1 MDPAEPEHPGPP
13 QDDGPG
19 PSQSEAPGPPPDE
32 APGPHQNEAPGPLQ
46 NEAPDPPQGE
56 APGPP
61 QSGAPDPPGDEA
73 PGPAQ
78 SEAAGPPGD
87 ETPGPPPG
95 DTQAPR
101 PDEAAVPSEGKAL
114 GPLQYGDASSPL
126 HKAPSEEPARTPE
139 EPARTPEEPGP
150 APEEPAP
157 TPEPAPKQLIGTIPP
172 AVNLAAT
179 TPSATIPAGG
189 KRSRR
194 KKILAWTS
202 GVLAGVLVIGVLGAY
217 FVYRHLDANL
227 HQVDISGV
235 LGSQPVD
242 LHPQAENI
250 LILGSDTRVGQGGGF
265 GSSAVLNTDH
275 SDTLLVVHIAAD
287 RQWAD
292 VMSIPRDSWV
302 SIPACMMGNGQMS
315 SATTFKINEA
325 FTLGTL
331 DGNKTALGVA
341 CTIRTVEKNTGIR
354 IDHFVVVNFTGFRDM
369 VNAVGGVP
377 ECNTKPINDPLSG
390 LRLSAGHHLLRGWRA
405 LAYVRARYTLGNGSD
420 LERIGRQQAFMSS
433 LVDRVKSKL
442 LDPVAIYR
450 FLDAATK
457 SLTIDDQ
464 LGGIKGLY
472 NMATSLKSLPPS
484 RVTFFTLPTYPRSYV
499 DPTDTADVMWT
510 QPEDSQI
517 FQAFRNDMPVSKD
530 MLKYHPPPAIA
541 PDSVTLDVLNGSGAG
556 GLEYTVAAV
565 LQQDGFKVK
574 RTGNAG
580 SQDVTQTLIK
590 YHAGQLQQAQLLAGK
605 VHGAAL
611 QEVPGTGQVT
621 LVLGSNYGSTAN
633 AGPRTTPQPASS
645 FAPRTANENIC
656 T

>member
-1 MDPAEPEHPGPP
+1 MDPAEPEHPGPS
-13 QDDGPG
+13 QGDGSGPPPGEAPG
-19 PSQSEAPGPPPDE
+19 PSQSEAPG
-32 APGPHQNEAPGPLQ
+32 Q
-46 NEAPDPPQGE
+46 PQGE
-56 APGPP
+56 ASGP
-61 QSGAPDPPGDEA
+61 SRDEA
-73 PGPAQ
+73 
-78 SEAAGPPGD
+78 S
-87 ETPGPPPG
+87 GPPPS
-95 DTQAPR
+95 DTHAPR
-101 PDEAAVPSEGKAL
+101 PDEATGPSEGQAP
-114 GPLQYGDASSPL
+114 GPLQHGDASSPL
-126 HKAPSEEPARTPE
+126 HQAPPE
-139 EPARTPEEPGP
+139 EPSA
-150 APEEPAP
+150 
-157 TPEPAPKQLIGTIPP
+157 KQPIGAMP
-172 AVNLAAT
+172 LASNADAT
-179 TPSATIPAGG
+179 TPARG
-189 KRSRR
+189 KRRRR

-202 GVLAGVLVIGVLGAY
+202 AVLATVVVIGVLGAY
-217 FVYRHLDANL
+217 FVYRHLDGNL
-227 HQVDISGV
+227 HQVDLSGV

-242 LHPQAENI
+242 LHPQAENL

-275 SDTLLVVHIAAD
+275 SDTLLVVHVAAN

-302 SIPACMMGNGQMS
+302 SIPSCLMGNGQMS

-325 FTLGTL
+325 FTLGNL

-341 CTIRTVEKNTGIR
+341 CTIKTVEKNTGIR

-390 LRLSAGHHLLRGWRA
+390 LHLSAGHHLLRGWRA
-405 LAYVRARYTLGNGSD
+405 LEYVRARYTLGNGSD

-433 LVDRVKSKL
+433 LVDRAKGKL

-457 SLTIDDQ
+457 SLTIDNQ
-464 LGGIKGLY
+464 LGGLKGLY
-472 NMATSLKSLPPS
+472 NLATSLKSLPS
-484 RVTFFTLPTYPRSYV
+484 NRVTFFTLPTYPRSYV

-517 FQAFRNDMPVSKD
+517 FAAFRNDQPVTKD
-530 MLKYHPPPAIA
+530 MLKYHPPPPIA
-541 PDSVTLDVLNGSGAG
+541 PHSVSLDVLNGSGAG

-574 RTGNAG
+574 RTGNTR
-580 SQDVTQTLIK
+580 SQNVTQTLIK

-611 QEVPGTGQVT
+611 QEVPGAGQVT

-633 AGPRTTPQPASS
+633 AGPRTTPQPAST
-645 FAPRTANENIC
+645 FAPRTANQNIC

>member
-1 MDPAEPEHPGPP
+1 MGRA
-13 QDDGPG
+13 
-19 PSQSEAPGPPPDE
+19 
-32 APGPHQNEAPGPLQ
+32 
-46 NEAPDPPQGE
+46 
-56 APGPP
+56 
-61 QSGAPDPPGDEA
+61 
-73 PGPAQ
+73 
-78 SEAAGPPGD
+78 
-87 ETPGPPPG
+87 
-95 DTQAPR
+95 
-101 PDEAAVPSEGKAL
+101 EGKAL
-114 GPLQYGDASSPL
+114 GPLQYGDASSPQ
-126 HKAPSEEPARTPE
+126 HKAPPE
-139 EPARTPEEPGP
+139 EPSQK
-150 APEEPAP
+150 PEEPAP
-157 TPEPAPKQLIGTIPP
+157 KQPIGTIPP
-172 AVNLAAT
+172 VPNADA
-179 TPSATIPAGG
+179 TPSATTPASG

-202 GVLAGVLVIGVLGAY
+202 AALAAVVVISALGAY

-242 LHPQAENI
+242 LHPEAENV
-250 LILGSDTRVGQGGGF
+250 LVLGSDTRAGQGGGF

-275 SDTLLVVHIAAD
+275 SDTLLIVHIAAD
-287 RQWAD
+287 RQWAN

-302 SIPACMMGNGQMS
+302 SIPSCMMGNGQMS

-341 CTIRTVEKNTGIR
+341 CTIKTVEKNTGIR
-354 IDHFVVVNFTGFRDM
+354 IGHFVVVNFTGFRDM

-377 ECNTKPINDPLSG
+377 ECNTRPIDDPLSG
-390 LRLSAGHHLLRGWRA
+390 LHLSAGHHLLRGWRA

-457 SLTIDDQ
+457 SITIDDQ

-472 NMATSLKSLPPS
+472 NLATSLKSLPPS

-517 FQAFRNDMPVSKD
+517 FQAFRDDMPVSKD
-530 MLKYHPPPAIA
+530 MLKYHPPPPLA
-541 PDSVTLDVLNGSGAG
+541 PNQVTLDVLNGSGAG

-590 YHAGQLQQAQLLAGK
+590 YHAGQLQQAQLLAAR

-645 FAPRTANENIC
+645 FVPRTANENIC

>member
-13 QDDGPG
+13 DDDGPG
-19 PSQSEAPGPPPDE
+19 SPQSEAPGPP
-32 APGPHQNEAPGPLQ
+32 
-46 NEAPDPPQGE
+46 
-56 APGPP
+56 
-61 QSGAPDPPGDEA
+61 QSDAAGPPGDEA
-73 PGPAQ
+73 PGPARDEAPGPLQ
-78 SEAAGPPGD
+78 SEA
-87 ETPGPPPG
+87 PGPAQGEAPGPLPG
-95 DTQAPR
+95 DTPGPR
-101 PDEAAVPSEGKAL
+101 PDEAADPSQGKAL

-126 HKAPSEEPARTPE
+126 HKAPHEEPSQEPE
-139 EPARTPEEPGP
+139 EPSQ
-150 APEEPAP
+150 
-157 TPEPAPKQLIGTIPP
+157 KQPIGTIPP
-172 AVNLAAT
+172 ATNADADAT
-179 TPSATIPAGG
+179 IASATRPAG
-189 KRSRR
+189 KRSRK

-202 GVLAGVLVIGVLGAY
+202 AALAAVVVIGALGAY

-242 LHPQAENI
+242 LHPQAENV
-250 LILGSDTRVGQGGGF
+250 LVLGSDTRTGQGGGF

-275 SDTLLVVHIAAD
+275 SDTLLIVHIAAD

-302 SIPACMMGNGQMS
+302 SIPSCMMGNGRMS

-341 CTIRTVEKNTGIR
+341 CTIKTVEKNTGIR
-354 IDHFVVVNFTGFRDM
+354 IGHFVVVNFTGFRDM

-377 ECNTKPINDPLSG
+377 ECNTRPINDPLSG
-390 LRLSAGHHLLRGWRA
+390 LHLGAGHHLLRGWRA

-472 NMATSLKSLPPS
+472 NLATSLKSLPPS

-530 MLKYHPPPAIA
+530 MLKYHPPPPLA
-541 PDSVTLDVLNGSGAG
+541 PGKVTLDVLNGSGAG

-645 FAPRTANENIC
+645 FVPRTANENIC

>member
-1 MDPAEPEHPGPP
+1 LEPPG
-13 QDDGPG
+13 
-19 PSQSEAPGPPPDE
+19 DE
-32 APGPHQNEAPGPLQ
+32 PPGPLQ
-46 NEAPDPPQGE
+46 NESPDP
-56 APGPP
+56 
-61 QSGAPDPPGDEA
+61 GAD
-73 PGPAQ
+73 
-78 SEAAGPPGD
+78 EAAGP
-87 ETPGPPPG
+87 
-95 DTQAPR
+95 
-101 PDEAAVPSEGKAL
+101 SEDNGL
-114 GPLQYGDASSPL
+114 GPLQYGDASSPV
-126 HKAPSEEPARTPE
+126 HQAPHEEAPYQEVQREQAPGEESSHGESSHGESSPEHEEPSQ
-139 EPARTPEEPGP
+139 
-150 APEEPAP
+150 
-157 TPEPAPKQLIGTIPP
+157 KQPIGTIP
-172 AVNLAAT
+172 AAAT
-179 TPSATIPAGG
+179 VNAAAMGG
-189 KRSRR
+189 VAPGAKTKRGRK

-202 GVLAGVLVIGVLGAY
+202 GVLAAVVVIGALGVY
-217 FVYRHLDANL
+217 FVYRHLNANL

-275 SDTLLVVHIAAD
+275 SDTLLVVHIAAS

-302 SIPACMMGNGQMS
+302 SIPSCLMGNGEMS

-325 FTLGTL
+325 FTLGNL

-341 CTIRTVEKNTGIR
+341 CTIKTVEKATGIR

-390 LRLSAGHHLLRGWRA
+390 LHLSAGHHLLRGWRA

-433 LVDRVKSKL
+433 LVDRAKSKL

-457 SLTIDDQ
+457 SLTIDNQ

-472 NMATSLKSLPPS
+472 NLASSLKSLPS
-484 RVTFFTLPTYPRSYV
+484 GRVTFFTLPTYPRSYV

-517 FQAFRNDMPVSKD
+517 FAAFRNDQPVTKD
-530 MLKYHPPPAIA
+530 MLKYHPPPSIA
-541 PDSVTLDVLNGSGAG
+541 PHSVSLDVLNGSGAG

-574 RTGNAG
+574 RTGNAS
-580 SQDVTQTLIK
+580 SQNVTQTLIK

-645 FAPRTANENIC
+645 FAPRTANQNIC

>member
-1 MDPAEPEHPGPP
+1 MDPAEPE
-13 QDDGPG
+13 Q
-19 PSQSEAPGPPPDE
+19 PGPPPDDGPGSPPSE
-32 APGPHQNEAPGPLQ
+32 ASGPPPSEASGPPRDEVPGPLP
-46 NEAPDPPQGE
+46 NDTPDP
-56 APGPP
+56 GP
-61 QSGAPDPPGDEA
+61 D
-73 PGPAQ
+73 
-78 SEAAGPPGD
+78 EAAGP
-87 ETPGPPPG
+87 
-95 DTQAPR
+95 
-101 PDEAAVPSEGKAL
+101 SE
-114 GPLQYGDASSPL
+114 DAG
-126 HKAPSEEPARTPE
+126 PSEEAPREQVPLEEAPREQVPLEEAPREQAQHEEASPE
-139 EPARTPEEPGP
+139 YQGP
-150 APEEPAP
+150 SQ
-157 TPEPAPKQLIGTIPP
+157 KQPIGAIP
-172 AVNLAAT
+172 AVATAGATAAG
-179 TPSATIPAGG
+179 AKIPAGG

-194 KKILAWTS
+194 RKVLAWTS
-202 GVLAGVLVIGVLGAY
+202 GVLAAVVVIGVLGAY

-250 LILGSDTRVGQGGGF
+250 LVLGSDTRVDQGGGF
-265 GSSAVLNTDH
+265 GRSAVLNTDH
-275 SDTLLVVHIAAD
+275 SDTLLIVHIAAD

-302 SIPACMMGNGQMS
+302 SIPSCLMGNGQMS

-325 FTLGTL
+325 FTLGNL

-341 CTIRTVEKNTGIR
+341 CTIKTVEKNTGIR

-390 LRLSAGHHLLRGWRA
+390 LHLSAGHHLLRGWRA

-433 LVDRVKSKL
+433 LVDQVKGKL

-457 SLTIDDQ
+457 SLTIDNQ

-472 NMATSLKSLPPS
+472 NMAASLKSLPPG

-517 FQAFRNDMPVSKD
+517 FAAFRNDKPVSKD
-530 MLKYHPPPAIA
+530 MLKYHPPPALA
-541 PDSVTLDVLNGSGAG
+541 PNKVTLDVLNGSGAG

-590 YHAGQLQQAQLLAGK
+590 YHVGQLQQAQLLAAK

-645 FAPRTANENIC
+645 FAPRTASQNIC

>member
-1 MDPAEPEHPGPP
+1 MDPAEPEQPGPP
-13 QDDGPG
+13 EGDGPG
-19 PSQSEAPGPPPDE
+19 LPQGEPPDPSQEEAAGLLRDEAPGPPQSE
-32 APGPHQNEAPGPLQ
+32 ALEPPGDEAPGPLQ
-46 NEAPDPPQGE
+46 NETPDP
-56 APGPP
+56 GP
-61 QSGAPDPPGDEA
+61 D
-73 PGPAQ
+73 
-78 SEAAGPPGD
+78 EAAGP
-87 ETPGPPPG
+87 
-95 DTQAPR
+95 
-101 PDEAAVPSEGKAL
+101 SEDKGL

-126 HKAPSEEPARTPE
+126 HKAPHEDAHEEAPHEERSPEHEEPSQ
-139 EPARTPEEPGP
+139 
-150 APEEPAP
+150 
-157 TPEPAPKQLIGTIPP
+157 KQPVGTIP
-172 AVNLAAT
+172 AAAT
-179 TPSATIPAGG
+179 ADATAPGAKT
-189 KRSRR
+189 KRGRK

-202 GVLAGVLVIGVLGAY
+202 GVLAAVVVIGALGVY
-217 FVYRHLDANL
+217 FVYRHLNANL

-275 SDTLLVVHIAAD
+275 SDTLLVVHVAAN

-302 SIPACMMGNGQMS
+302 SIPSCLMGNGQMS

-325 FTLGTL
+325 FTLGNL
-331 DGNKTALGVA
+331 NGNKTALGVA
-341 CTIRTVEKNTGIR
+341 CTIKTVEKNTGIR

-390 LRLSAGHHLLRGWRA
+390 LHLSAGHHVLRGWRA

-433 LVDRVKSKL
+433 LVDRAKSKL

-457 SLTIDDQ
+457 SLTIDNQ

-472 NMATSLKSLPPS
+472 NLASSLKSLPPG

-517 FQAFRNDMPVSKD
+517 FQAFRNDQPVTKD
-530 MLKYHPPPAIA
+530 MLKYHPPPPIA
-541 PDSVTLDVLNGSGAG
+541 PHSVSLDVLNGSGAG

-574 RTGNAG
+574 RTGNAS
-580 SQDVTQTLIK
+580 SQNVTQTLIK

>member
-1 MDPAEPEHPGPP
+1 MDPAEPDSPGSPRDDGPGSRPDDGSGSPEDGGSGSPP
-13 QDDGPG
+13 DDGPG
-19 PSQSEAPGPPPDE
+19 PARNENEPVVSARNENGPAGPARNENEPAGPAPNENQPAGP
-32 APGPHQNEAPGPLQ
+32 APNENQPAGPHPEPTPGPL
-46 NEAPDPPQGE
+46 PDQ
-56 APGPP
+56 
-61 QSGAPDPPGDEA
+61 
-73 PGPAQ
+73 
-78 SEAAGPPGD
+78 
-87 ETPGPPPG
+87 
-95 DTQAPR
+95 
-101 PDEAAVPSEGKAL
+101 AL
-114 GPLQYGDASSPL
+114 GPLQYGDASSPQ
-126 HKAPSEEPARTPE
+126 HKAPHEEPP
-139 EPARTPEEPGP
+139 
-150 APEEPAP
+150 P
-157 TPEPAPKQLIGTIPP
+157 TLPIGVLPP
-172 AVNLAAT
+172 PTNAGAKHP
-179 TPSATIPAGG
+179 PSG
-189 KRSRR
+189 KRRRR

-202 GVLAGVLVIGVLGAY
+202 GALAAVVVVGALGVY
-217 FVYRHLDANL
+217 FVYRHLNSNL
-227 HQVDISGV
+227 HEVDISGV
-235 LGSQPVD
+235 VGSQPVD
-242 LHPQAENI
+242 RHPQAENV
-250 LILGSDTRVGQGGGF
+250 LVLGSDTRIGQGGGF
-265 GSSAVLNTDH
+265 GSSTVLNTDH
-275 SDTLLVVHIAAD
+275 SDTLMIVHIAAN

-302 SIPACMMGNGQMS
+302 SIPSCQMSNGQMS

-341 CTIRTVEKNTGIR
+341 CTVKTIERNTGIR

-390 LRLSAGHHLLRGWRA
+390 LHLSAGHHVLNGWRA

-433 LVDRVKSKL
+433 LVDRVKSKM
-442 LDPVAIYR
+442 LDPLAIYR

-472 NMATSLKSLPPS
+472 NLAISLKNLPPS

-510 QPEDSQI
+510 QPQASLI
-517 FQAFRNDMPVSKD
+517 FQAFRDDVPVSKE
-530 MLKYHPPPAIA
+530 MLKYHPPPPLA
-541 PDSVTLDVLNGSGAG
+541 PSKVTLDVLNGSGAG

-580 SQDVTQTLIK
+580 SQNVTQTLIK
-590 YHAGQLQQAQLLAGK
+590 YHDGQLPQAELLAAK

-633 AGPRTTPQPASS
+633 AGPRTNPQPASS

>member
-1 MDPAEPEHPGPP
+1 VVIG
-13 QDDGPG
+13 
-19 PSQSEAPGPPPDE
+19 
-32 APGPHQNEAPGPLQ
+32 
-46 NEAPDPPQGE
+46 
-56 APGPP
+56 
-61 QSGAPDPPGDEA
+61 
-73 PGPAQ
+73 
-78 SEAAGPPGD
+78 
-87 ETPGPPPG
+87 
-95 DTQAPR
+95 
-101 PDEAAVPSEGKAL
+101 AL
-114 GPLQYGDASSPL
+114 G
-126 HKAPSEEPARTPE
+126 
-139 EPARTPEEPGP
+139 
-150 APEEPAP
+150 
-157 TPEPAPKQLIGTIPP
+157 
-172 AVNLAAT
+172 V
-179 TPSATIPAGG
+179 
-189 KRSRR
+189 
-194 KKILAWTS
+194 
-202 GVLAGVLVIGVLGAY
+202 Y

-242 LHPQAENI
+242 RHPQAENI
-250 LILGSDTRVGQGGGF
+250 LVLGSDTRAGQGGGF

-275 SDTLLVVHIAAD
+275 SDTLLIVHIAAD
-287 RQWAD
+287 RQWAN

-302 SIPACMMGNGQMS
+302 SIPSCLMGNGQMS

-341 CTIRTVEKNTGIR
+341 CTIKTVERNTGIR

-377 ECNTKPINDPLSG
+377 ECNTRPINDPLSG
-390 LRLSAGHHLLRGWRA
+390 LRLGAGHHLLRGWRA

-442 LDPVAIYR
+442 FDPVAIYR

-472 NMATSLKSLPPS
+472 NLATSLKSLPPS
-484 RVTFFTLPTYPRSYV
+484 QVTFFTLPTYPRSYV

-517 FQAFRNDMPVSKD
+517 FQAFRNDMPVSKE
-530 MLKYHPPPAIA
+530 MLKYHAPPALV
-541 PDSVTLDVLNGSGAG
+541 PGKVTLDVLNGSGAG

-611 QEVPGTGQVT
+611 KEVPGTGQVT

-645 FAPRTANENIC
+645 FAPRTANQNIC

>member
-1 MDPAEPEHPGPP
+1 MDPAEPKQPGPP
-13 QDDGPG
+13 EGDGPGWPQGEAPG
-19 PSQSEAPGPPPDE
+19 PSQEEAADLLGDEAPGPPQSE
-32 APGPHQNEAPGPLQ
+32 ALEPAGDEAPGPLQ
-46 NEAPDPPQGE
+46 NETPDP
-56 APGPP
+56 
-61 QSGAPDPPGDEA
+61 GAD
-73 PGPAQ
+73 
-78 SEAAGPPGD
+78 EAAGP
-87 ETPGPPPG
+87 
-95 DTQAPR
+95 
-101 PDEAAVPSEGKAL
+101 SEDNGL

-126 HKAPSEEPARTPE
+126 HKAPPE
-139 EPARTPEEPGP
+139 EAPHEE
-150 APEEPAP
+150 APHEEAPP
-157 TPEPAPKQLIGTIPP
+157 TPPPHEELSPEHREPSQKQPVGTIP
-172 AVNLAAT
+172 AAAT
-179 TPSATIPAGG
+179 ADAAAPGAKT
-189 KRSRR
+189 KRDRK

-202 GVLAGVLVIGVLGAY
+202 GVLAAVVVIGALGVY
-217 FVYRHLDANL
+217 FVYRHLNANL

-265 GSSAVLNTDH
+265 GSSVVLNTDH
-275 SDTLLVVHIAAD
+275 SDTLLVVHVAAD

-302 SIPACMMGNGQMS
+302 SIPSCLMGNGQMS

-325 FTLGTL
+325 FTLGNL

-341 CTIRTVEKNTGIR
+341 CTIKTVEKNTGIR

-390 LRLSAGHHLLRGWRA
+390 LHLGVGHHLLRGWRA

-433 LVDRVKSKL
+433 LVDRAKSKL

-457 SLTIDDQ
+457 SLTIDNQ

-472 NMATSLKSLPPS
+472 NLASSLKSLPPG

-517 FQAFRNDMPVSKD
+517 FQAFRNDQPVTKD
-530 MLKYHPPPAIA
+530 MLKYHPPPPIA
-541 PDSVTLDVLNGSGAG
+541 PHSVSLDVLNGSGAG

-574 RTGNAG
+574 RTGNAS
-580 SQDVTQTLIK
+580 SQNVTQTLIK

-645 FAPRTANENIC
+645 FAPRTANQNIC

>member
-19 PSQSEAPGPPPDE
+19 PPQSEAPGPPPDE
-32 APGPHQNEAPGPLQ
+32 APGPLQNEAPGPLQ

-139 EPARTPEEPGP
+139 EL
-150 APEEPAP
+150 AP

-172 AVNLAAT
+172 AVNAAAT
-179 TPSATIPAGG
+179 TPSAAIPAGG

-217 FVYRHLDANL
+217 FVYRHLGANL

-302 SIPACMMGNGQMS
+302 SIPSCMMGNGQMS